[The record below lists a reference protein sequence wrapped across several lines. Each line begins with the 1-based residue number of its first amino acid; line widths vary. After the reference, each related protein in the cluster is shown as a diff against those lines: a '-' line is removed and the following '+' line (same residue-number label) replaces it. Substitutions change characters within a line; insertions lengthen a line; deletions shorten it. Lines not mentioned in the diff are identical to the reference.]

1 MNNTQAIHVLMLDS
15 DASFDDIKYAY
26 RKLALEL
33 HPDKN
38 TKEKNGEKFRVVSE
52 AYHYLKKQHK
62 VKNLQHKYTKPS
74 YKRQES
80 KRPTNQNPQED
91 WSKFTKDFEANQEF
105 WEQYEKAFWK
115 DYDLN
120 ANKKSNKNNFQNAF
134 WDESKQNMDK
144 ESVKNDFKKN
154 ANTYQNN
161 LSVNINKSLCIGCC
175 SCETIAPNVFIVDKM
190 KQINPKSTVHNPY
203 GANEEKIMDA
213 AETCPTKAILI
224 DDKISKRRLYPR

>member
-1 MNNTQAIHVLMLDS
+1 MFHLYLILCLYTLVNND
-15 DASFDDIKYAY
+15 
-26 RKLALEL
+26 
-33 HPDKN
+33 
-38 TKEKNGEKFRVVSE
+38 
-52 AYHYLKKQHK
+52 
-62 VKNLQHKYTKPS
+62 
-74 YKRQES
+74 
-80 KRPTNQNPQED
+80 
-91 WSKFTKDFEANQEF
+91 
-105 WEQYEKAFWK
+105 
-115 DYDLN
+115 
-120 ANKKSNKNNFQNAF
+120 KKSNKNNFQNAF

-161 LSVNINKSLCIGCC
+161 LSVNIDKSLCIGCC

>member
-1 MNNTQAIHVLMLDS
+1 
-15 DASFDDIKYAY
+15 
-26 RKLALEL
+26 
-33 HPDKN
+33 
-38 TKEKNGEKFRVVSE
+38 
-52 AYHYLKKQHK
+52 
-62 VKNLQHKYTKPS
+62 
-74 YKRQES
+74 
-80 KRPTNQNPQED
+80 
-91 WSKFTKDFEANQEF
+91 
-105 WEQYEKAFWK
+105 
-115 DYDLN
+115 
-120 ANKKSNKNNFQNAF
+120 
-134 WDESKQNMDK
+134 MDK

-161 LSVNINKSLCIGCC
+161 LSVNIDKSLCIGCC